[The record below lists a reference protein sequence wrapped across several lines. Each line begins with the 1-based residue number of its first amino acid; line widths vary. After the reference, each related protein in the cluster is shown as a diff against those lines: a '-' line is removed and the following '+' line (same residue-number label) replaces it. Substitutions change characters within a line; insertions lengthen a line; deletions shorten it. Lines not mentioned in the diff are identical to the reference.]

1 MKTIVIGL
9 GNPMLGDDGVGWKVA
24 EEVKPFLPSDSP
36 VVVDCVSLGGIS
48 LMEHMIGYDHAVL
61 VDALAVQGPVGSI
74 LILPIEELPN
84 YSAYHTGSV
93 HDASLQNALEFGRR
107 LGAKLPERVVVV
119 GITARQV
126 FEFSE
131 ELSEEVGA
139 AVPQAVNAVISI
151 LKELEIPVRLT
162 NGKAHVS

>member
-1 MKTIVIGL
+1 
-9 GNPMLGDDGVGWKVA
+9 MLGDDGVGWKVA

-36 VVVDCVSLGGIS
+36 VVVYCVSLGGIS

-74 LILPIEELPN
+74 LILLIEELPN